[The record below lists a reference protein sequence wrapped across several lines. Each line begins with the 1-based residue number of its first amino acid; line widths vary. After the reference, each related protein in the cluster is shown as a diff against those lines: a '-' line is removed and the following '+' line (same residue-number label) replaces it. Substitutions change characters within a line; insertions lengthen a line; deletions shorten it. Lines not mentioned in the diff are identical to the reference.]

1 MHSTTLQTNSIKSRL
16 GSVFSLRTDSDRLVR
31 LFVQLGVVGAL
42 SIAILLPLFSLLS
55 KSVESSSGEFVG
67 AENFIAYFGS
77 HGLQQSLSNSL
88 SISLLVTLIVVS
100 FAFIYAYVLTHTQV
114 PGKGVFRFLAMLPL
128 LAPSLLPAIALIYIF
143 GKQGFLREWLFGAEI
158 YGPIGIV
165 MGSVFWIFPHAFMIL
180 YTALRQNDARLYESA
195 AALKT
200 SAFRTFMTVTL
211 PNARYGLISA
221 ALVSFTLMITDFGV
235 PKVIGGQYNVL
246 ATDIYKQVIGQQN
259 FQMGAVVS
267 LVLLAPVLI
276 TFIAQ
281 RYVESRQKVSI
292 TSSSKQYVPKRN
304 RIRDLSGLLVCTP
317 ILAVMLL
324 IVGTAIYAS
333 FVTYWPY
340 NLSFSLNNYQFD
352 LMDGGGWASFGNSIT
367 MAFWSAL
374 IGTSLIWFI
383 AYLNEKASAMP
394 LLKRLI
400 HALAILPMAVPGMV
414 LGLAY
419 IFFFNAPNNPLNS
432 IYGTMGILVMCTV
445 VHFYTVSHLTYLTA
459 LKQLDGAFDEAAE
472 SMKAS
477 WFKRMLSV
485 SSPLCLLSIVD
496 VFFYMFINAMTTVS
510 AVVFLYSPQTILASV
525 SVLNMDDAGDLAP
538 AAAMAVL
545 IMCACAC
552 ARLLHWLVSFALV
565 RFVQPWRSQLA

>member
-1 MHSTTLQTNSIKSRL
+1 MTTLTLN
-16 GSVFSLRTDSDRLVR
+16 LRSWFNGLSETDRTIR
-31 LFVQLGVVGAL
+31 LFVQLGVIGAL
-42 SIAILLPLFSLLS
+42 SVAILLPLFSLLS
-55 KSVESSSGEFVG
+55 KSVEDSDGHFVG
-67 AENFIAYFGS
+67 LDNFLTYFGS
-77 HGLQQSLSNSL
+77 QGLQQSLSNSL
-88 SISLLVTLIVVS
+88 FISLVVTLIVVVC
-100 FAFIYAYVLTHTQV
+100 AFLYAYVLTHSRI
-114 PGKGVFRFLAMLPL
+114 PAKGLFRFLAMLPL

-195 AALKT
+195 NALKT

-276 TFIAQ
+276 TFVAQ
-281 RYVESRQKVSI
+281 RYVESKQKVTV
-292 TSSSKQYVPKRN
+292 TSSSKPYLPSKKLS
-304 RIRDLSGLLVCTP
+304 RDLLGLLVCLP
-317 ILAVMLL
+317 ILASMLL
-324 IVGTAIYAS
+324 VVGTAIYAS

-352 LMDGGGWASFGNSIT
+352 LMDGGGWASFGNSLQ
-367 MAFWSAL
+367 MAAWTAL
-374 IGTSLIWFI
+374 FGTLLIWFV
-383 AYLNEKASAMP
+383 AYFNERAAQNVF
-394 LLKRLI
+394 LKRI
-400 HALAILPMAVPGMV
+400 VHALAILPMAVPGMV

-419 IFFFNAPNNPLNS
+419 IFFFNQPNNPLNS
-432 IYGTMGILVMCTV
+432 VYGTMTILVLCTV
-445 VHFYTVSHLTYLTA
+445 AHFYTVSHLTFLTA
-459 LKQLDGAFDEAAE
+459 LKQLDKSFDEAAE
-472 SMKAS
+472 SMKVG
-477 WFKRMLSV
+477 WFKRFINV
-485 SSPLCLLSIVD
+485 STPLCLLTIVD
-496 VFFYMFINAMTTVS
+496 VFSYMFINAMTTVS
-510 AVVFLYSPQTILASV
+510 AVVFLYSPNTILASI

-545 IMCACAC
+545 IMAACAS
-552 ARLLHWLVSFALV
+552 ARLLHWLVTELISRYL
-565 RFVQPWRSQLA
+565 QPWRNRAV